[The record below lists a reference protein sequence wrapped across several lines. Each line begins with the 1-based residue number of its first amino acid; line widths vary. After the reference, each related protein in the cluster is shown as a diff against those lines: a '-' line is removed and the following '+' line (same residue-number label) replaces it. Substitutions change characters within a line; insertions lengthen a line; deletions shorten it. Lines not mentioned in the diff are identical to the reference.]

1 MLESDLQKVSALL
14 NSKTRNTRTRINLFR
29 VEARRNNNKISRYL
43 RLLSRVLDL
52 KLRKLNELD
61 PKLKDIDKSI
71 VRLSSSLDKNSSL
84 LERLFQTLSVISERI
99 TGISST
105 ENNLSSSIV
114 ENISSLSANF
124 LNISENIDSI
134 KITQKE
140 KKESTSLRNRL
151 KSLSSITKDDI
162 INYLKQNPSLLSALV
177 GLLLGSVPALAATV
191 GKSLGLTTEPTRTP
205 QARTDRDFNIPE
217 DTSDNRIKEQKDKEQ
232 TDVEP
237 PKRIPSGPPGDFG
250 IEYRTRREMRREGER
265 YGRTPGNR
273 TVFLDFNAAGS
284 GARGYEIIVPD
295 DITKEELDAV
305 RQNRDEFVNLA
316 AQYGYGNYRIRRG
329 GKYGPGIYTTSENR
343 RRRGGRVGGVSG
355 TFHTEPGFTNDPGFR
370 ELMGNP
376 DFVRDYAR
384 LNADTLGRIPGVTF
398 QTPHGDSGAPS
409 GAGMRLPS
417 GEYVTERS
425 FAPRILREMQRYKK
439 EQKDSNYKPEP
450 SVTKPRRDGTNQP
463 TISKPRRDGESGE
476 VVPRKPKY
484 IPAEVPDNKMSLSNN
499 EMRAIAEF
507 LVGTPPPPPTS
518 TQLSSG
524 NIKEYHTPIDPT
536 PPKPPPQT
544 PTDPPQPPPPQTPID
559 PTPQIDSETHMGD
572 T

>member
-99 TGISST
+99 TGITST

-140 KKESTSLRNRL
+140 KKGSTSLRNRL
-151 KSLSSITKDDI
+151 KGLSSITKDDI

-191 GKSLGLTTEPTRTP
+191 GKSLGLTKESPRTP
-205 QARTDRDFNIPE
+205 QTRTNRDFNLPE

-232 TDVEP
+232 TGVEP
-237 PKRIPSGPPGDFG
+237 SKRIPSGPPGDFG

-273 TVFLDFNAAGS
+273 TVFLDFNAAGR
-284 GARGYEIIVPD
+284 GAKGYEIIVPD

-316 AQYGYGNYRIRRG
+316 AQYGYENYRIRRG
-329 GKYGPGIYTTSENR
+329 GKYGPGIYTTSENK
-343 RRRGGRVGGVSG
+343 RRRGGRVGGVPG
-355 TFHTEPGFTNDPGFR
+355 TFHTEPGFTNDPKFR

-398 QTPHGDSGAPS
+398 QTPHGDPGAPS
-409 GAGMRLPS
+409 GAGMKLPS

-425 FAPRILREMQRYKK
+425 FAPRILYEMQRYKK
-439 EQKDSNYKPEP
+439 DNNYKPEP
-450 SVTKPRRDGTNQP
+450 SVPKPRRG
-463 TISKPRRDGESGE
+463 GE
-476 VVPRKPKY
+476 VVPPKRED
-484 IPAEVPDNKMSLSNN
+484 ILPEVSDSQTTFSNN
-499 EMRAIAEF
+499 DIGAIAAF
-507 LVGTPPPPPTS
+507 LAGTQQPQQPPTDPLRFENINYTPLTHPLLKPSPPSLQPLAPPPPP
-518 TQLSSG
+518 
-524 NIKEYHTPIDPT
+524 PR
-536 PPKPPPQT
+536 
-544 PTDPPQPPPPQTPID
+544 QTPID
-559 PTPQIDSETHMGD
+559 PTPQIDSEVHMGD

>member
-71 VRLSSSLDKNSSL
+71 IRLSSSLDKNSSL

-151 KSLSSITKDDI
+151 KGLSSITKDDV

-191 GKSLGLTTEPTRTP
+191 GKSLGLTKESPRTP
-205 QARTDRDFNIPE
+205 QARTNRDFNLPE
-217 DTSDNRIKEQKDKEQ
+217 DTSESRIKEQKDKEQ

-237 PKRIPSGPPGDFG
+237 SKRIPSGPPGDFG

-273 TVFLDFNAAGS
+273 TVFLDFNAAGR
-284 GARGYEIIVPD
+284 GAKGYEIIVPD

-316 AQYGYGNYRIRRG
+316 TQYGYENYRIRRG
-329 GKYGPGIYTTSENR
+329 GKYGPGIYTTSENK
-343 RRRGGRVGGVSG
+343 RRRGGRVGGVPG
-355 TFHTEPGFTNDPGFR
+355 TFHTEPGFTNDPKFR

-384 LNADTLGRIPGVTF
+384 LNANTLGRIPGVTF
-398 QTPHGDSGAPS
+398 QTPHGDPGAPS
-409 GAGMRLPS
+409 GAGMKLPS

-425 FAPRILREMQRYKK
+425 FAPRILYEMQRYK
-439 EQKDSNYKPEP
+439 KDSNYKPEP
-450 SVTKPRRDGTNQP
+450 SVPKPRRG
-463 TISKPRRDGESGE
+463 GE
-476 VVPRKPKY
+476 VVPPKRED
-484 IPAEVPDNKMSLSNN
+484 IPAEVPDSQTTLSNN
-499 EMRAIAEF
+499 DIGAIANYLTKNPQTEESPSGVF
-507 LVGTPPPPPTS
+507 FRYSRNTRNTS
-518 TQLSSG
+518 THPLSKPSPPLSS
-524 NIKEYHTPIDPT
+524 HPLAPS
-536 PPKPPPQT
+536 P
-544 PTDPPQPPPPQTPID
+544 PPPPQTPID
-559 PTPQIDSETHMGD
+559 PTPQINSEAHMGD